1 MTYTKYD
8 AQQAVKSLTRA
19 VIYIRYSSHRQ
30 DGSFTVEA
38 QHDECM
44 RYLERKGYKFIK
56 QYVDTAKTG
65 KKVAGREA
73 FDEMIHDAHSGM
85 FDRIVVFTFSRAFR
99 NTKDALNY
107 NAELKE
113 ECGVVIESVVE
124 PVDMD
129 SPHGKF
135 SATNLFAMHELQS
148 DIIAGH
154 VKAGM
159 YYAAQEGYYL
169 GGTVNIGYELY
180 GTGEFSRGKE
190 RKKYRINEDEAEHVR
205 EMFRLYAA
213 GFSIDYV
220 QKEMKDRGVKG
231 RRTGTAISIQT
242 ICRILRNPFYI
253 GTREY
258 QVDGYPKL
266 YLKNAVPAI
275 IDDETWQLVQARHA
289 KNLPAPRKSNKN
301 KRLYPLTGKVFCA
314 KCGAH
319 MHGNTKGVSTK
330 HPYSYYSCSNKK
342 GNKTCDARNIRKDE
356 LEAYCVRELKKFIL
370 NDEAMREISEHIAAI
385 AGSAPNDIKAEIK
398 KQNRRRNE
406 LAEAIKKLVK
416 KNIMGDMP
424 DDVYREVSAE
434 LNAEVAEID
443 LQLVQLEAVQ
453 RNAVTAPV
461 VFEYMREMFADID
474 TADPHILKSIF
485 DKTIE
490 KIVVSDT
497 HVDMFL
503 RISPFPYVGDNDSL
517 GQPKYCL
524 SLNAHRDIISPAIS
538 GRGSNKRRLGQ

>member
-1 MTYTKYD
+1 MRKTKQERK
-8 AQQAVKSLTRA
+8 QQYIRA

-44 RYLERKGYKFIK
+44 RYLERKGYKFIR
-56 QYVDTAKTG
+56 QYVDTATTG

-73 FDEMIHDAHSGM
+73 FAEMIRDAHNGM
-85 FDRIVVFTFSRAFR
+85 FDKIVVFTFSRAFR

-180 GTGEFSRGKE
+180 GTGEFARGKE
-190 RKKYRINEDEAEHVR
+190 RKKYRINEEEAAHVR

-213 GFSIDYV
+213 GLSIDYV
-220 QKEMKDRGVKG
+220 QNEMKNRGVKG

-242 ICRILRNPFYI
+242 IARMLRNPFYI
-253 GTREY
+253 GTRIYE
-258 QVDGYPKL
+258 VDGYPPIC
-266 YLKNAVPAI
+266 LKNAVPAI
-275 IDDETWQLVQARHA
+275 IDDETWQIVQARHT
-289 KNLPAPRKSNKN
+289 KNAPAPRKSNKN

-319 MHGNTKGVSTK
+319 MHGNTKFTSKT
-330 HPYSYYSCSNKK
+330 HFYSYYSCSNKK

-356 LEAYCVRELKKFIL
+356 LEAYCVDQIKKFIL
-370 NDEAMREISEHIAAI
+370 NEEAMHTISEYIASL
-385 AGSAPNDIKAEIK
+385 AGSAPNNVKAEIK
-398 KQNRRRNE
+398 KLSRRRAE

-416 KNIMGDMP
+416 KNALGEMP
-424 DDVYREVSAE
+424 DDVYREVTADF
-434 LNAEVAEID
+434 NAEVADID
-443 LQLVQLEAVQ
+443 LRLVQLEAVQ
-453 RNAVTAPV
+453 RNAITAPA
-461 VFEYMREMFADID
+461 VFEYMQEIFADID

-485 DKTIE
+485 DKTID
-490 KIVVSDT
+490 KIVVSDAQ
-497 HVDMFL
+497 VDIYL
-503 RISPFPYVGDNDSL
+503 RVSPFAPIRDNDSS
-517 GQPKYCL
+517 GQPQYCL
-524 SLNAHRDIISPAIS
+524 SLNAHRDKISPARM
-538 GRGSNKRRLGQ
+538 GRGGN

>member
-1 MTYTKYD
+1 MAKSKQEKK
-8 AQQAVKSLTRA
+8 AQYIRA

-44 RYLERKGYKFIK
+44 RYIERKGYKFIR

-73 FDEMIHDAHSGM
+73 FDEMIHDAHSGI
-85 FDRIVVFTFSRAFR
+85 FDRIIVFTFSRAFR

-169 GGTVNIGYELY
+169 GGTVNYGYELY

-190 RKKYRINEDEAEHVR
+190 RKKYKINEAEAVNIR
-205 EMFRLYAA
+205 EMFRLYANN
-213 GFSIDYV
+213 FSLDYI
-220 QKEMKDRGVKG
+220 QKEMKRRGVVG
-231 RRTGTAISIQT
+231 RRSGAAISIQT
-242 ICRILRNPFYI
+242 IARLLKKEFYI
-253 GTREY
+253 GTRIY
-258 QVDGYPKL
+258 DVDGYPPIHL
-266 YLKNAVPAI
+266 PHAVPAI
-275 IDDETWQLVQARHA
+275 IDDETWHKVQARHA
-289 KNLPAPRKSNKN
+289 ENKPAPRERK

-319 MHGNTKGVSTK
+319 MHGQTKGESK
-330 HPYSYYSCSNKK
+330 GYPYSYYSCANKK
-342 GNKTCDARNIRKDE
+342 GNKTCDSRNIRKDE
-356 LEAYCVRELKKFIL
+356 LEEFCIQEIKKHIL
-370 NDEAMREISEHIAAI
+370 NEDAMQQIAEHIVGI
-385 AGSAPNDIKAEIK
+385 VGSAPDTIKADIKK
-398 KQNRRRNE
+398 LNSRRKE
-406 LAEAIKKLVK
+406 LAEALKKLVK
-416 KNIMGDMP
+416 RNALGEMP
-424 DDVYREVSAE
+424 DDVYREASADFNTE
-434 LNAEVAEID
+434 IADID
-443 LQLVQLEAVQ
+443 LQLVQLEAVEK
-453 RNAVTAPV
+453 NAITAPAV
-461 VFEYMREMFADID
+461 MEYLQAIFENLDS
-474 TADPHILKSIF
+474 TDPHVIKSIF
-485 DKTIE
+485 DKVIE
-490 KIVVSDT
+490 KIIVSDT
-497 HVDMFL
+497 RVELFL
-503 RISPFPYVGDNDSL
+503 RVSPYPIVRDKESQ
-517 GQPKYCL
+517 GQPQYCL
-524 SLNAHRDIISPAIS
+524 SLNVHRDVISPAIS
-538 GRGSNKRRLGQ
+538 GRGGN